1 MICVFACMCCSRIPE
16 KSPVADLPIDL
27 KVDDDDDYD
36 DDDNINQCSITFVVL
51 NEQVYLPN

>member
-1 MICVFACMCCSRIPE
+1 MICVFVCMFCCRIPE

-27 KVDDDDDYD
+27 KGDDDDD
-36 DDDNINQCSITFVVL
+36 INQCSVTSVVL